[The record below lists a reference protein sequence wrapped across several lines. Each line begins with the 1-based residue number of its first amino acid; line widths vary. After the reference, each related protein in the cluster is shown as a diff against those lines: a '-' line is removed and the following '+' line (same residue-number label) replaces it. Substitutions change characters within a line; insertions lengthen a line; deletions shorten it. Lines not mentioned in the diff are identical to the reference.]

1 MWNKTVWPVG
11 LSETS
16 LCVRAGLRWHIQTW
30 LTEKSVFLQVV
41 ITKPN
46 MRKEFNITGS
56 CNPEWHYMVDSAKRF
71 EAVERLIDTGKYF
84 TINRARQYGKTTM
97 LQMIWRRLS
106 DRYLI
111 IDCSFEGVD
120 DNAFSSHAAF
130 AKMFA
135 RQMANRL
142 EPRCIEEGLVNIWQD
157 CTAKDLDE
165 LSETITRFTKMSP
178 KPVVLTIDEVDKSSD
193 NQLFL
198 NFLGML
204 RNKYLQRSV
213 EGLNSTF
220 HSVILAGV
228 YDVKNLKLK
237 LRPDAEKKYNSPW
250 NIATDFNVD
259 MTFHP
264 EEIAQMLG
272 DYENDRHTGMD
283 IKAISEEIYKYTS
296 GYPFL
301 VSKLCKVI
309 DEELGRNW
317 TLDGVQEAAKT
328 TIFNKNTLF
337 TSMTRN
343 LEEYPELKRF
353 IYFLSIL
360 GDNITYDP
368 NNPVIDFA
376 TMFGIIKYDAN
387 RKVSIHNII
396 FEEVLNNYFI
406 AEQNIADMGKL
417 RINYNYV
424 TDGRLNMEFVLQ
436 RFHDLMREEY
446 REEDGKF
453 IERQGRLIFLSFLKP
468 IINGTGF
475 YYVEPQTRDNRR
487 MDLIVTYGREEFVVE
502 LKIWRGDKY
511 EQKGRDQ
518 LSEYLATRGKDEGYL
533 VTFDFSKNKEEKEP
547 EWIEWNG
554 KRIFEAVI

>member
-1 MWNKTVWPVG
+1 
-11 LSETS
+11 
-16 LCVRAGLRWHIQTW
+16 
-30 LTEKSVFLQVV
+30 
-41 ITKPN
+41 

-71 EAVERLIDTGKYF
+71 ESVERLIDTGKYF

-135 RQMANRL
+135 RQMVNRL
-142 EPRCIEEGLVNIWQD
+142 EPRRIEEGLVNIWQD

-237 LRPDAEKKYNSPW
+237 LRPDAERKYNSPW
-250 NIATDFNVD
+250 NIAADFNVD

-264 EEIAQMLG
+264 EEIAQMLR
-272 DYENDRHTGMD
+272 DYENDTHTGMD
-283 IKAISEEIYKYTS
+283 IKAISEEIYRYTN

-301 VSKLCKVI
+301 VSYICKLI
-309 DEELGRNW
+309 DEQFSGQWDADGILRAVKYIVQGGSTLMDDLSKNLEHYPDFREFMFQVVFNSEDYAYTLLNPMVNMGNMFSYIQNRNGRVAVHN
-317 TLDGVQEAAKT
+317 LVFEEALFLYFT
-328 TIFNKNTLF
+328 VDYSIKNTARLSPF
-337 TSMTRN
+337 MT
-343 LEEYPELKRF
+343 
-353 IYFLSIL
+353 
-360 GDNITYDP
+360 
-368 NNPVIDFA
+368 
-376 TMFGIIKYDAN
+376 
-387 RKVSIHNII
+387 
-396 FEEVLNNYFI
+396 
-406 AEQNIADMGKL
+406 
-417 RINYNYV
+417 NYV
-424 TDGRLNMEFVLQ
+424 VNGRLDMEHVIT
-436 RFHDLMREEY
+436 RFRDLLHEEY
-446 REEDGKF
+446 RDSTQAFVEKE
-453 IERQGRLIFLSFLKP
+453 GRLLFLTFLKP

-554 KRIFEAVI
+554 KRIFETVI

>member
-1 MWNKTVWPVG
+1 MKK
-11 LSETS
+11 
-16 LCVRAGLRWHIQTW
+16 R
-30 LTEKSVFLQVV
+30 
-41 ITKPN
+41 
-46 MRKEFNITGS
+46 FNVTGS
-56 CNPEWHYMVDSAKRF
+56 CNPEWHYMVDTEKRF
-71 EAVERLIDTGKYF
+71 KAVEAMIDRGDYF
-84 TINRARQYGKTTM
+84 TINRARQYGKTTI

-111 IDCSFEGVD
+111 IDCSFEGID

-135 RQMANRL
+135 RQMVNRL
-142 EPRCIEEGLVNIWQD
+142 EPRRIEEGLVNIWKD

-165 LSETITRFTKMSP
+165 LSETITRFTKQSP

-237 LRPDAEKKYNSPW
+237 LRPDEEKKYNSPW
-250 NIATDFNVD
+250 NIAADFNVD

-272 DYENDRHTGMD
+272 DYENDTHTGMD

-353 IYFLSIL
+353 IYSLSIL

-511 EQKGRDQ
+511 EQRGRDQ

-547 EWIEWNG
+547 QWIEWNG
-554 KRIFEAVI
+554 KRIFEAVV

>member
-1 MWNKTVWPVG
+1 MVG
-11 LSETS
+11 ACPPFFVLNISSKGCLSENLYFCS
-16 LCVRAGLRWHIQTW
+16 LIIKT
-30 LTEKSVFLQVV
+30 F
-41 ITKPN
+41 

-56 CNPEWHYMVDSAKRF
+56 CNPEWHYMVDTAKRF
-71 EAVERLIDTGKYF
+71 AAVERLIDTGKYF

-97 LQMIWRRLS
+97 LDMIWRKLA

-111 IDCSFEGVD
+111 IDCSFEGID
-120 DNAFSSHAAF
+120 DGAFASHADF
-130 AKMFA
+130 VKMFA
-135 RQMANRL
+135 GQMTDKL
-142 EPRCIEEGLVNIWQD
+142 ESRGQDEALVHIWKD
-157 CTAKDLDE
+157 CTANNLDE
-165 LSETITRFTKMSP
+165 LSKLITRFTKQSP
-178 KPVVLTIDEVDKSSD
+178 KPVLLTIDEVDKSSD

-204 RNKYLQRSV
+204 RNKYLERNK
-213 EGLNSTF
+213 EGMNYTF

-237 LRPDAEKKYNSPW
+237 IRPDAEEKYNSPW
-250 NIATDFNVD
+250 NIAADFKVD

-272 DYENDRHTGMD
+272 DYENDTHTGMD
-283 IKAISEEIYKYTS
+283 ILAISEEIYKYTN

-301 VSKLCKVI
+301 VSKVCKVI
-309 DEELGRNW
+309 DEELDGNW
-317 TLDGVQEAAKT
+317 TIDGVQEAVKA
-328 TIFNKNTLF
+328 TIFDKNTLF
-337 TSMTRN
+337 TSLTKN
-343 LEEYPELKRF
+343 LENYPELKRF
-353 IYFLSIL
+353 VYSLSIL
-360 GDNITYDP
+360 GDAVTYDP
-368 NNPVIDFA
+368 YNPVMDFA
-376 TMFGIIKYDAN
+376 TMFSIIKYDKD

-417 RINYNYV
+417 RLSYNYV
-424 TDGRLNMEFVLQ
+424 TNGRLNMEFVLL
-436 RFHDLMREEY
+436 RFRDLMLEEY

-487 MDLIVTYGREEFVVE
+487 MDLIVTYGQDKFVVE

-511 EQKGRDQ
+511 EQQGRDQ

-533 VTFDFSKNKEEKEP
+533 LTFDFSKNKEDKEP

-554 KRIFEAVI
+554 KRIFEVVV

>member
-1 MWNKTVWPVG
+1 
-11 LSETS
+11 
-16 LCVRAGLRWHIQTW
+16 
-30 LTEKSVFLQVV
+30 
-41 ITKPN
+41 

-71 EAVERLIDTGKYF
+71 ESVERLIDTGKYF

-97 LQMIWRRLS
+97 LDMIWRKLA

-135 RQMANRL
+135 GQMADRL
-142 EPRCIEEGLVNIWQD
+142 ESRGVEESLVQLWKECAAQ
-157 CTAKDLDE
+157 DLDE
-165 LSETITRFTKMSP
+165 LSKVITRFTKMCP

-204 RNKYLQRSV
+204 RNKYLQRTK

-237 LRPDAEKKYNSPW
+237 LRPDEEKKYNSPW
-250 NIATDFNVD
+250 NIAADFNVD

-272 DYENDRHTGMD
+272 DYENDTHTGMD

-353 IYFLSIL
+353 IYSLSIL

-554 KRIFEAVI
+554 KRIFEAVV